1 MSNGSSRRRIAI
13 VGGGL
18 AGLACAAAL
27 SGRGHRIELFEARR
41 SLGGRAASFQDPA
54 TGELI
59 DHCQHVSMGCC
70 TNLADFCRRTGI
82 ADCFRR
88 DRVLHFF
95 GPDGRRNDFAA
106 ASWLPAP
113 LHLGPAF
120 MRLSYL
126 TLRERFAAAT
136 GLWRLARVAPSAA
149 NASQTIADWLQ
160 RDGQSPRLIERF
172 WSVVLV
178 SALSESLD
186 RITVEAARQVFVDGF
201 MANRRSYEIEVPQV
215 PLGVL
220 YGERMLAWLAAQSV
234 IMRLGSPV
242 RKIVVGGRWS
252 VVGEEQQA
260 TATERS
266 PLVVHADG
274 AAQEFDFIICAVT
287 WRRLAELLDQELKG
301 AIPELDEIDRIE
313 SAPITGV
320 HLWFDR
326 EVTDLP
332 HAVLVGRLSQWVF
345 RRTMQPDQGH
355 YYQVVISASRQ
366 LAGRDREGIIA
377 EVCEDLRVIWP
388 AAREARLLHARVV
401 TDQEAV
407 FSVRPGIESCRPS
420 QQTPIGNLAL
430 AGDWTATGW
439 PSTMEGA
446 VRSGYL
452 AAEAALAA
460 FGTRERIVQPALPRS
475 WLTQLL
481 LGSRRFADA

>member
-1 MSNGSSRRRIAI
+1 MSDYSSQRRIAI
-13 VGGGL
+13 IGGGL

-27 SGRGHRIELFEARR
+27 AGRGHRLELFEARR

-54 TGELI
+54 TGELV

-70 TNLADFCRRTGI
+70 TNLADFCRRTGL

-95 GPDGRRNDFAA
+95 GPDGSRNDFAA
-106 ASWLPAP
+106 VGWLPAP
-113 LHLGPAF
+113 LHLTPAF

-126 TLRERFAAAT
+126 TFRERVTAAM
-136 GLWRLARVAPSAA
+136 GLWRLARTVSSAA
-149 NASQTIADWLQ
+149 AARQSIAEWLQ
-160 RDGQSPRLIERF
+160 RDGQTPPVIERF

-186 RITVEAARQVFVDGF
+186 RITVEAARQVFVEGF
-201 MANRRSYEIEVPQV
+201 LANRRSYEIEVPQV

-220 YGERMLAWLAAQSV
+220 YGERLLSWLAERDVLVRLGTPVRRIMVAPRGAPRLMLAD
-234 IMRLGSPV
+234 
-242 RKIVVGGRWS
+242 GGM
-252 VVGEEQQA
+252 
-260 TATERS
+260 
-266 PLVVHADG
+266 
-274 AAQEFDFIICAVT
+274 QEFDYTVCAVT
-287 WRRLAELLDQELKG
+287 WRRLAAILDDELKSSLPG
-301 AIPELDEIDRIE
+301 VAAIDRIE

-326 EVTDLP
+326 KLTELP

-345 RRTMQPDQGH
+345 RRGVAHGDKEH

-366 LAGRDREGIIA
+366 LAARDREAIVA
-377 EVCEDLRVIWP
+377 EVCEDLRAIFPP
-388 AAREARLLHARVV
+388 ARQAQLLRARVV

-407 FSVRPGIESCRPS
+407 FSVPPGMETCRPP
-420 QQTPIGNLAL
+420 QRTPIDKLAL

-460 FGTRERIVQPALPRS
+460 LGKPERVLKPDLPRS
-475 WLTQLL
+475 WLTRLL
-481 LGSRRFADA
+481 LGSHRFADA